1 MQPNMKTESREWL
14 YSSFPYTH
22 IATLQLESAYRNRDA
37 AERTFNRFV
46 YKFNERLWGSNNWKK
61 GTSDKKLSVL
71 GVIQGKRISETIHL
85 HLAISGFPS
94 KHTERELKNAF
105 YKAALHTHGIQCFW
119 PKRENDYKVPNET
132 DLSVEFDRVGNSGAW
147 LNYITRELSKTNL
160 DDLLIQHVSNPA
172 STSFARLPVQ

>member
-1 MQPNMKTESREWL
+1 MQPNMKAESRGWL
-14 YSSFPYTH
+14 YSSFPCTH
-22 IATLQLESAYRNRDA
+22 IATLQLESDCRTRDGA
-37 AERTFNRFV
+37 QRVFNRFV

-71 GVIQGKRISETIHL
+71 GVIQGKCSSDTVHL
-85 HLAISGFPS
+85 HLALSGFPN
-94 KHTERELKNAF
+94 KHTERELKNVF
-105 YKAALHTHGIQCFW
+105 YKAALHTRGIQCFW

-132 DLSVEFDRVGNSGAW
+132 EMAVEFEKVGNSGRW